1 MNITHEL
8 QQHSHYFVRT
18 ACELAPG
25 SEALTRSV
33 FRCTFCFYLGKLFA
47 FSYMK
52 RRNYAIKQ
60 ILGTHGPIW
69 SPRFGKS
76 SRRDQIGPCVPRIK
90 FLLTFSKFVLSRL
103 SVGRSP
109 PPPPPPPPPRSRYF
123 KQVFKVY
130 RGNIATR
137 LNLPL
142 GSAVLTLLIF
152 YGASSEKTI
161 LLYIVVLLL
170 YSSC

>member
-1 MNITHEL
+1 MNFK
-8 QQHSHYFVRT
+8 QHSHYFVRT
-18 ACELAPG
+18 ACELALG
-25 SEALTRSV
+25 SETLTRSV

-47 FSYMK
+47 FSYTK

-69 SPRFGKS
+69 SPLFGKS
-76 SRRDQIGPCVPRIK
+76 SRGDQIGPCVPRIK

-103 SVGRSP
+103 FLGDSSPLP
-109 PPPPPPPPPRSRYF
+109 PPSLLLWSWYF
-123 KQVFKVY
+123 KQIFKVY
-130 RGNIATR
+130 RGNIAAR
-137 LNLPL
+137 LNLSL